1 MKFDKL
7 KRIIK
12 EGLHDMSIIW
22 ANEMKMTVKDE
33 AVLIFFLL
41 ASTIYPFLYSWIYN
55 NEVVREVPVAVVDY
69 SHSAESRKFIRLCNA
84 SPDVKVAYHCTS
96 LAEAKDLVGRQ
107 KAKGVLYFPSDFDT
121 NICRGEQAHVS
132 VFCDMSLMLT
142 YKAIY
147 QTAQAVSSQMGSE
160 IQLASSSGFTDR
172 DDEVTVRPLEFDEVS
187 IFNPTGGYGS
197 FLLPAVLILVIQQTL
212 LLGIGLAAG
221 TNRENNRYGE
231 LIPIDQHYRG
241 LFRIVMG
248 KALCYFMIYALVAAY
263 LTMILPSLF
272 HFPLLGSL
280 RSLIGLMVP
289 YILACIFFGITLSCL
304 VRYRENVMLL
314 VVVTSLPFLFLSG
327 ISWPS
332 EGIPAFWKGISW
344 LLPSTFGVKG
354 YIAVNSMGAT
364 LQDISHEYFVLWAQS
379 LIYFFTSCLF
389 YKVQIDRAI
398 KQEKEDLD
406 ASEVCQ
412 DTI

>member
-1 MKFDKL
+1 
-7 KRIIK
+7 
-12 EGLHDMSIIW
+12 MSIIW

-69 SHSAESRKFIRLCNA
+69 SHSAESRRFIRLCNA

-107 KAKGVLYFPSDFDT
+107 EVKGVLYFPSDFDT

-160 IQLASSSGFTDR
+160 IQLAGSTGFTDR

-221 TNRENNRYGE
+221 TNRENNRYGD

-248 KALCYFMIYALVAAY
+248 KALCYFMIYALVTAY
-263 LTMILPSLF
+263 LTMILPALF

-280 RSLIGLMVP
+280 GSLIGLMVP

-332 EGIPAFWKGISW
+332 EGIPAFWKGISC

-364 LQDISHEYFVLWAQS
+364 LQDISTEYFALWTQS

-398 KQEKEDLD
+398 RQQHVAE
-406 ASEVCQ
+406 A
-412 DTI
+412 

>member
-1 MKFDKL
+1 MKLDKL
-7 KRIIK
+7 KRTIK
-12 EGLHDMSIIW
+12 EGIRDMSIIW

-96 LAEAKDLVGRQ
+96 LTEAKDLVGRQ

-160 IQLASSSGFTDR
+160 IQLASSTGFTDR

-406 ASEVCQ
+406 TSEVCQ
-412 DTI
+412 NTI

>member
-1 MKFDKL
+1 MKLDKL
-7 KRIIK
+7 KRTIK
-12 EGLHDMSIIW
+12 EGIRDMSIIW

-160 IQLASSSGFTDR
+160 IQLASSTGFTDR

-406 ASEVCQ
+406 TSEVCQ

>member
-1 MKFDKL
+1 MKYDKL

-41 ASTIYPFLYSWIYN
+41 ASTIYPLLYSWIYN

-69 SHSAESRKFIRLCNA
+69 SHSAESREYIRLCNA
-84 SPDVKVAYHCTS
+84 SPDVNVAYHCTS
-96 LAEAKDLVGRQ
+96 LTEAKDLVGRQ
-107 KAKGVLYFPSDFDT
+107 QVKGVLFFPSDFDT
-121 NICRGEQAHVS
+121 NIHRGEQAHVS

-142 YKAIY
+142 YKAIF
-147 QTAQAVSSQMGSE
+147 QTAQAVSSQMGSK
-160 IQLASSSGFTDR
+160 IQLSRSTGFTDR
-172 DDEVTVRPLEFDEVS
+172 DDEVTVRPLEFDEVP
-187 IFNPTGGYGS
+187 IFNPAGGYGS

-241 LFRIVMG
+241 LFRIVGG

-280 RSLIGLMVP
+280 RSLVGLMVP

-354 YIAVNSMGAT
+354 YIAVNSMGAS

-406 ASEVCQ
+406 TSEVCQ

>member
-1 MKFDKL
+1 MKLDKL

-22 ANEMKMTVKDE
+22 ANEMKMTVNDE

-69 SHSAESRKFIRLCNA
+69 SHSSESRKFIRLCNA

-160 IQLASSSGFTDR
+160 IQLAGSTGFTDR
-172 DDEVTVRPLEFDEVS
+172 DDEVTVRPLELDEVS

-406 ASEVCQ
+406 TSEVCQ
-412 DTI
+412 NTI

>member
-160 IQLASSSGFTDR
+160 IQLASSTGFTDR

>member
-1 MKFDKL
+1 MKLDKL
-7 KRIIK
+7 KRTIK
-12 EGLHDMSIIW
+12 EGIRDMSIIW

-160 IQLASSSGFTDR
+160 IQLASSTGFTDR

-332 EGIPAFWKGISW
+332 EGIPSFWKGISW

-406 ASEVCQ
+406 TSEVCQ